1 MGLKRE
7 RCGRGLGGS
16 SMDCAAPTHLRRGA
30 GALSKSPGN
39 GAGTDCPGMETWYTG
54 HELSK
59 YQMISMEYG
68 LKHQIH
74 GQCRMATGC
83 KL

>member
-1 MGLKRE
+1 MWKGI
-7 RCGRGLGGS
+7 RGVIFILRS
-16 SMDCAAPTHLRRGA
+16 TNPAAARR
-30 GALSKSPGN
+30 ALSKSPGN

-68 LKHQIH
+68 LKHQTH